1 MNDTSDT
8 SVLKVK
14 TNDCSFDNNNVRS
27 REYDDIFFQKDG
39 IDESKYVFFDQ
50 NNIQEKFDKLKP
62 NSSFT
67 IGEIGFGLGFILS
80 KEQIGTYWFG
90 SVSAIS
96 IISWTIFFLI
106 IQVKAFFSLSG
117 LKISYY
123 SLIGFISIILGYI
136 AMYSLEL
143 PSHTFISMGS

>member
-50 NNIQEKFDKLKP
+50 NNIQEKFNPVITSDMKIF
-62 NSSFT
+62 SF
-67 IGEIGFGLGFILS
+67 FQMLS
-80 KEQIGTYWFG
+80 IIFVSG
-90 SVSAIS
+90 SV
-96 IISWTIFFLI
+96 LL
-106 IQVKAFFSLSG
+106 FSQ
-117 LKISYY
+117 
-123 SLIGFISIILGYI
+123 SLAYVDI
-136 AMYSLEL
+136 AMFGALMVLFSTLNSRLLENKNYSYALL
-143 PSHTFISMGS
+143 LLFSILLLIRIYN